1 MLSFEKIL
9 KTQKAVKQ
17 ANALLA
23 KFLGDES
30 AVEVA
35 EELQQRITAKNKTVT
50 FEHISKRFADFNKN
64 ELTFCL
70 LEITKSRR
78 FFFFLDGFSG
88 NEIIIYFAE
97 AKKFKSICDFADI
110 QAGFRVRIFKQID
123 SYLIHYDYK
132 AGDEWTLENCD
143 FAKEIEEFAKRFPEI
158 SKKKVIKKDDD
169 ERSHDQKYPSCT
181 PNSK

>member
-9 KTQKAVKQ
+9 KTQKATKQ
-17 ANALLA
+17 ASALLA
-23 KFLGDES
+23 KFLNDES

-35 EELQQRITAKNKTVT
+35 EELQQRITSQNRTVI
-50 FEHISKRFADFNKN
+50 FEHVSKRFADFHSNN
-64 ELTFCL
+64 LSFCL
-70 LEITKSRR
+70 LEVTKSRR
-78 FFFFLDGFSG
+78 FFFFLDKFSG
-88 NEIIIYFAE
+88 NEIVIYFAE
-97 AKKFKSICDFADI
+97 AKKFKSICDFADV
-110 QAGFRVRIFKQID
+110 QPGFRVRIFKQID

-132 AGDEWTLENCD
+132 DGDECTLKNCD

-169 ERSHDQKYPSCT
+169 ERSHDQKYPSFT